1 MTLFLSDTQAA
12 HTGFVPVI
20 YTEARNNMQPEVT
33 LLGTIHFPTD
43 SLGLEPCSRPG
54 KALLSQCMLALV
66 TASHAPPLRGPA
78 GSRWKVLGVLKTAL
92 PLSSENGSP
101 AGGGM
106 LSAQVDLS
114 FLKLWVC
121 ICQQIVT

>member
-12 HTGFVPVI
+12 HTGFVLVI
-20 YTEARNNMQPEVT
+20 YTAACNNMQPEVT

-43 SLGLEPCSRPG
+43 SLGVKPCSRPG

-78 GSRWKVLGVLKTAL
+78 GSRWKVLGDTK
-92 PLSSENGSP
+92 NCSP
-101 AGGGM
+101 
-106 LSAQVDLS
+106 SVQ
-114 FLKLWVC
+114 
-121 ICQQIVT
+121 